1 MRSRLAM
8 CAERYV
14 PVPFCTNCG
23 PIVKQGAYGFY
34 WRCAQLWSVLKWSW
48 KLLSKSPEISSLLCY
63 SVSNLLSMFVPRPS
77 HTGSC
82 PALPMDS
89 RGSGTWIFQMERLVM
104 SHTSYILNSFQ
115 IFPSSRL
122 MLFFC
127 SCSTKVRILP
137 FKTTSSR
144 RTQFNRVI
152 PKKLFDGR
160 RERKQFCSASI
171 IE

>member
-1 MRSRLAM
+1 MRRTLCSCALLHELRANSKTRDTWVLLKM
-8 CAERYV
+8 CS
-14 PVPFCTNCG
+14 T
-23 PIVKQGAYGFY
+23 VKCF
-34 WRCAQLWSVLKWSW
+34 KWSW

-171 IE
+171 ME